1 MADPAPDRS
10 LEQALAVV
18 GYQWALRGE
27 ESAIGDPIAGLERLA
42 TEAAA
47 FPQEQRPLAELYP
60 HVARLAALSLRVLAA
75 LGDPDE
81 VDGLQGFEGFALWR
95 DSR

>member
-1 MADPAPDRS
+1 MASPPDRA

-18 GYQWALRGE
+18 GYQWALR
-27 ESAIGDPIAGLERLA
+27 SDQFDVADPIAGLERLGA
-42 TEAAA
+42 EVEA
-47 FPQEQRPLAELYP
+47 FPSGPRPLADVYP
-60 HVARLAALSLRVLAA
+60 HVARLAALSLRVLAD

-81 VDGLQGFEGFALWR
+81 VDGLSGFEGFALWR